1 MRTLFCSLLG
11 ILISAYGRCQNDV
24 KAIPLQARSTYI
36 VGGTWDSHRFHKADG
51 DTWQMTW
58 ASDGNLYA
66 GVGDS
71 QYSPLNFWQIV
82 TKDLS
87 LPNKSAVLL
96 VDNNPFDCVV
106 YCKDITHAQRD
117 PAIRNSIKPAGLL
130 SVDGTLYMSVETMNY
145 GDNPL
150 FNRQHNLNGWIVKS
164 TDFGKT
170 WERDATPMDF
180 FKGRLASAEFL
191 QFGRDYR
198 GARDD
203 YVYAYFTGAD
213 DGNSYWDNG
222 DYLLLGRVPKNQIL
236 TRSAWDFYAGLKQDG
251 TPRWTHN
258 DVDTVA
264 VFRYPLM
271 TSEDHVSYDA
281 GIKRYLL
288 ANYGFHDKDLNPRPN
303 HQLPSYQSNCLSQ
316 LTLYEA
322 PEPWG
327 PWSLFYQD
335 DDAGQCGIYSASFP
349 TKFMSGDGTTLWMV
363 SSGTFDDYN
372 FTLQILTLVLGAK

>member
-1 MRTLFCSLLG
+1 
-11 ILISAYGRCQNDV
+11 
-24 KAIPLQARSTYI
+24 
-36 VGGTWDSHRFHKADG
+36 
-51 DTWQMTW
+51 
-58 ASDGNLYA
+58 
-66 GVGDS
+66 
-71 QYSPLNFWQIV
+71 
-82 TKDLS
+82 
-87 LPNKSAVLL
+87 
-96 VDNNPFDCVV
+96 
-106 YCKDITHAQRD
+106 
-117 PAIRNSIKPAGLL
+117 
-130 SVDGTLYMSVETMNY
+130 
-145 GDNPL
+145 
-150 FNRQHNLNGWIVKS
+150 
-164 TDFGKT
+164 
-170 WERDATPMDF
+170 
-180 FKGRLASAEFL
+180 
-191 QFGRDYR
+191 
-198 GARDD
+198 
-203 YVYAYFTGAD
+203 
-213 DGNSYWDNG
+213 
-222 DYLLLGRVPKNQIL
+222 
-236 TRSAWDFYAGLKQDG
+236 
-251 TPRWTHN
+251 
-258 DVDTVA
+258 VA